1 MGNGWVILGD
11 LNQLVLNIFKKY
23 EWNLKVKKTPA
34 NLLKMAKGIKD
45 TN

>member
-23 EWNLKVKKTPA
+23 EWNLKVKKT
-34 NLLKMAKGIKD
+34 LLIY
-45 TN
+45 